1 MYSYFHSFSDN
12 IEVSWFCEI
21 FCALYFHFSFH
32 RNELKHLNHLHLCRL
47 GVFFYHHYDCSIYQY
62 HFHEISWMHETNRLN
77 FLLDRWRYSIPNFTC
92 TYFSTMNNLFMQNVY
107 YLSNCIY
114 QVIHVF
120 DMLNEHISLTC
131 HLEFQHASYV
141 SLIPYNIH
149 ATL

>member
-1 MYSYFHSFSDN
+1 MILRNILCAIFSFQ
-12 IEVSWFCEI
+12 
-21 FCALYFHFSFH
+21 FH
-32 RNELKHLNHLHLCRL
+32 RNEFKHFNRLHLCRL

-92 TYFSTMNNLFMQNVY
+92 TYFSTMNKFVHAK
-107 YLSNCIY
+107 CVY
-114 QVIHVF
+114 QVIHAF